1 VFERFTEGSRAILV
15 DAQDVARE
23 LGSPYI
29 GVGHI
34 LYGCAE
40 GRTETAGKP
49 LHECGITGGSVR
61 RLLPHTDERPGEGP
75 GAGEADPEALR
86 AIGID
91 YDGVRTAVEQTFG
104 SGALDAAPDRRT
116 PTRTLRKPRFTP
128 MAKRTLEHSLRVALE
143 LHHKS
148 IQPGH
153 ILLAVLR
160 LDSEFVS
167 TVIGE
172 ADTTVAALSAA
183 VLTGLT
189 AGE

>member
-1 VFERFTEGSRAILV
+1 MFERFTEGSRTILT

-29 GVGHI
+29 AVAHI

-49 LHECGITGGSVR
+49 LHDFGITGASVR
-61 RLLPHTDERPGEGP
+61 RLLPRTDDQPT
-75 GAGEADPEALR
+75 AGEVDPEALR

-91 YDGVRTAVEQTFG
+91 YDGVRTAVEHTFG
-104 SGALDAAPDRRT
+104 SGALETAPDRRT
-116 PTRTLRKPRFTP
+116 PTRTLRKPPFTP
-128 MAKRTLEHSLRVALE
+128 IAKRTLERSLRVALE

-148 IQPGH
+148 IMPGH

-167 TVIGE
+167 DVIE
-172 ADTTVAALSAA
+172 SADTTVAALSAA

>member
-1 VFERFTEGSRAILV
+1 VFERFTEGSRAILI
-15 DAQDVARE
+15 DAQDLARE
-23 LGSPYI
+23 LGSPSI

-49 LHECGITGGSVR
+49 LHDCGITGASVR
-61 RLLPHTDERPGEGP
+61 RLLPRTEERPGT
-75 GAGEADPEALR
+75 EAVDPEALR

-104 SGALDAAPDRRT
+104 PGALASASDRRT
-116 PTRTLRKPRFTP
+116 PTRTLRRPPFTP
-128 MAKRTLEHSLRVALE
+128 SAKGTLERSLRVAHE
-143 LHHKS
+143 LHHAS
-148 IQPGH
+148 IMPGH

-167 TVIGE
+167 IVIE
-172 ADTTVAALSAA
+172 AAETTVAALSVA
-183 VLTGLT
+183 VLTRLT

>member
-1 VFERFTEGSRAILV
+1 MFERFTEGSRAVLI

-23 LGSPYI
+23 LSSPYI
-29 GVGHI
+29 SVGHI

-49 LHECGITGGSVR
+49 LHDCGITGASVR
-61 RLLPHTDERPGEGP
+61 RLLPRTDERPAE
-75 GAGEADPEALR
+75 EQVDPEALR

-104 SGALDAAPDRRT
+104 SGALETAPDRRT
-116 PTRTLRKPRFTP
+116 PTRTLRKPPFTP
-128 MAKRTLEHSLRVALE
+128 AAKQTLEHSLRVALE

-148 IQPGH
+148 IMPGH
-153 ILLAVLR
+153 ILLALLR

-167 TVIGE
+167 NIIE
-172 ADTTVAALSAA
+172 SADTTVAALSAA
-183 VLTGLT
+183 VLTRLT